1 MAEAEPQAGEI
12 HDEAR
17 RWDDQLVADLSDA
30 VADGDGPWL
39 RRTLAR
45 QHPADAADLLES
57 LADHLFDEAVRLL
70 GPSLS
75 AEILIELRDAEREA
89 AVAVIP
95 EARLGALLAELDSDD
110 GTLIL
115 DDLSEDRRAVVLALL
130 PAGDRLALEAGL
142 SFDEETA
149 GRLMQREFVAAPD
162 YWTVGQVVD
171 HARAHGDR
179 LPDTFFEIYVLD
191 AAFRLKGTVALARVF
206 RTGREVRL
214 SDIMVEPV
222 VALRPDMDQ
231 EEVAFLFQKYSL
243 PSAPVVDEA
252 GRLTGMIT
260 IDDIVLVMASESS
273 EDLLALSNVS
283 QASATDTVWD
293 TVKARAPW
301 LGINLI
307 TAFLASLVISA
318 FGAALDRIIA
328 LAILMPVVAALGGNA
343 GSQALAVAVRAIAE
357 RELSGKVA
365 VRAVWREFFTGIVNG
380 ALFAVGVAVI
390 AYVWFRDAEL
400 SGVLA
405 AAMFA
410 TFVWACLVGILVP
423 LSLKRMGADPA
434 VASSVFVL
442 TATDVM
448 GFLTFLGLASWL
460 LM

>member
-1 MAEAEPQAGEI
+1 
-12 HDEAR
+12 
-17 RWDDQLVADLSDA
+17 
-30 VADGDGPWL
+30 
-39 RRTLAR
+39 
-45 QHPADAADLLES
+45 
-57 LADHLFDEAVRLL
+57 
-70 GPSLS
+70 
-75 AEILIELRDAEREA
+75 
-89 AVAVIP
+89 
-95 EARLGALLAELDSDD
+95 
-110 GTLIL
+110 
-115 DDLSEDRRAVVLALL
+115 
-130 PAGDRLALEAGL
+130 
-142 SFDEETA
+142 
-149 GRLMQREFVAAPD
+149 MQREFVAAPD